1 MAPDLLIAVLITT
14 AIATVAGFV
23 GRWVSG
29 RYPRARMPLFATLIL
44 LTAWYAS
51 SWNGRM
57 ENVLLFSV
65 GPAILL
71 SNLTPVM
78 SCFLAGLA
86 WEMPGIPRT
95 RRVVSFG
102 VFVSLAVA
110 LFLAPL
116 VRPVLRP
123 VQASELGRW
132 KDGVCVQTHDA
143 TCGAAAVATMLRA
156 YGVMVTEK
164 ELVGACLTS
173 EAGTEPL
180 AVYRAL
186 MIYAVEIGQKPKLA
200 SSDPSSWQRL
210 GQFPVLAMVSP
221 VDTDRATPSSTGRLR
236 GLLGRSSE
244 GHAVVILG
252 RDSAGDFVVGDP
264 SNGRV
269 IWSPRQMTGYFSGQ
283 AIYLEPIRKGA

>member
-1 MAPDLLIAVLITT
+1 MAPDLMIAVLVV
-14 AIATVAGFV
+14 AICAAVAGRI
-23 GRWVSG
+23 GHLLG
-29 RYPRARMPLFATLIL
+29 QRYQRARTPLFMILIL

-86 WEMPGIPRT
+86 WEMPGIPKV
-95 RRVVSFG
+95 RRLVSLG
-102 VFVSLAVA
+102 VFVCLAIA

-116 VRPVLRP
+116 VRPALHPAR
-123 VQASELGRW
+123 ASELGHW

-143 TCGAAAVATMLRA
+143 TCGAAAVATMLRE
-156 YGVMVTEK
+156 YGLLVTEK
-164 ELVGACLTS
+164 ELVSKCLTS
-173 EAGTEPL
+173 ENGSEPL

-186 MIYAVEIGQKPKLA
+186 AIYANDIGQQPKLA
-200 SSDPSSWQRL
+200 SSDPTSWQRL

-221 VDTDRATPSSTGRLR
+221 IDTDLATPSRTGRLR
-236 GLLGRSSE
+236 SLLGRSSE
-244 GHAVVILG
+244 GHAVVVLG
-252 RDSAGDFVVGDP
+252 RNSDGEYVVGDP

-269 IWSPRQMTGYFSGQ
+269 IWSPRQMAGFFSGQ
-283 AIYLEPIRKGA
+283 AIYLDPVVR